1 MFLSKAAS
9 LAAFFF
15 SAPAQKG
22 LSLPTHVDLAEAELC
37 LK

>member
-1 MFLSKAAS
+1 LWKAAA

-15 SAPAQKG
+15 SAAAQKG
-22 LSLPTHVDLAEAELC
+22 LSLPTHADLAEAEIC